1 MEMHAMRWLG
11 KYFRNGVMA
20 IVPIGIVVWAV
31 VQLFNFFDGL
41 LGSQLL
47 TVDHHV
53 IPGLGVLMTL
63 ALILVAGALATH
75 WASRRFFVFLESQIE
90 RVPVIKSVYGVV
102 KDTVAAFVGQ
112 RQGFQKVVLVPAPG
126 FAAEVIG
133 FVTQSDLA
141 SFGGLGAGKVT
152 VFVPLSFQMTGMTLL
167 VPAEQVKELDMTVE
181 QGIRYTLSAGLA
193 RGSNAA
199 AARDDSA
206 TLQDS

>member
-1 MEMHAMRWLG
+1 MRWLG

-20 IVPIGIVVWAV
+20 IVPIGIIIWVV

-63 ALILVAGALATH
+63 VLILVAGALATH
-75 WASRRFFVFLESQIE
+75 WVSRRLFLFLERQIE
-90 RVPVIKSVYGVV
+90 RLPVIKSVYGIVR
-102 KDTVAAFVGQ
+102 DTVAAFVGQ

-141 SFGGLGAGKVT
+141 ALGEPAAGRVA

-167 VPAEQVKELDMTVE
+167 VPTEQVRELDMTVE

-193 RGSNAA
+193 RGTGAA
-199 AARDDSA
+199 ATRGENVTARN
-206 TLQDS
+206 L